1 MILRK
6 IFVIDIMFPGIV
18 LVPPSVCNLWL
29 KMRRSSFQSLMVT
42 WHALKLDEYL
52 KKCLTIRFIR
62 IIHAQIYKPSS
73 WVDIQRHFQLKNSFS
88 FSLKT
93 VSVLKLFFN
102 WKCLRISTHELGL
115 KNWAWM
121 ILINRIVRHFFKYSA
136 TLRACQVTISDWKL
150 PQPTFSHKWHTEG
163 GTRTIS
169 GHMMSSTNIFLR
181 IIQA

>member
-1 MILRK
+1 MWNGRNSKIPLFEKSLFCVFRQLIQKMLMISCQISIWMILTK
-6 IFVIDIMFPGIV
+6 IFVIDIMCPGIV

-102 WKCLRISTHELGL
+102 WKCLRISTHELG
-115 KNWAWM
+115 
-121 ILINRIVRHFFKYSA
+121 F
-136 TLRACQVTISDWKL
+136 
-150 PQPTFSHKWHTEG
+150 
-163 GTRTIS
+163 
-169 GHMMSSTNIFLR
+169 
-181 IIQA
+181 